1 MKDYS
6 NHIAIIGAGISGLAL
21 GCMLKKANIPVI
33 IFERSSV
40 VSNYGAGISISPNG
54 RDVLSYL
61 EVDEVISKLSG
72 NPKKALFFSNEVKI
86 TSIPSNVITTSR
98 KILYKSL
105 LEKYLQ
111 LDGDILFDHEL
122 IDIDCENINIFFS
135 NNSSF
140 NVQHVVACDG
150 IKSSVRAKQMPG
162 SKDPLYSGYSV
173 WRAII
178 HRRQENIETHL
189 GPNYHIVTYPVDES
203 RTSFVAAIK
212 TSKAYAESWKAK
224 GSLEE
229 LKEDLRQESEIINSI
244 FKEGD
249 ELYRWGVYTRPNIT
263 DLYSKNITFLG
274 DAAHPIVPFIGQG
287 GCLALEDAYVF
298 GRLASKFHED
308 FEKIQRSYQQIR
320 LKRIIYINAES
331 ERQGHLNHLSN
342 PLLIYC
348 RDMIMRYSPI
358 IKKRVKNI
366 WEYDPDE
373 QINKIT

>member
-1 MKDYS
+1 MTDYS

-21 GCMLKKANIPVI
+21 GCMLKKANIPAI

-162 SKDPLYSGYSV
+162 SKDPSYSGYSV

-229 LKEDLRQESEIINSI
+229 LKEDLPQESEIINSI

-249 ELYRWGVYTRPNIT
+249 ELYRWGVYTRPNST

-298 GRLASKFHED
+298 GKLASKFRNN
-308 FEKIQRSYQQIR
+308 FKKIQYSYQKIR
-320 LKRIIYINAES
+320 LKRVIKIKNES
-331 ERQGHLNHLSN
+331 ERQGFLNHLSN
-342 PLLIYC
+342 PLLV
-348 RDMIMRYSPI
+348 YSRNMFMKYTPI
-358 IKKRVKNI
+358 ISSRIKKI
-366 WEYDPDE
+366 WTYDPDKE
-373 QINKIT
+373 ISKI

>member
-1 MKDYS
+1 MTDYS

-21 GCMLKKANIPVI
+21 GCMLKKANIPAI

-162 SKDPLYSGYSV
+162 SKDPSYSGYSV

-229 LKEDLRQESEIINSI
+229 LKEDLPQESEIINSI

-298 GRLASKFHED
+298 GKLASKFRNN
-308 FEKIQRSYQQIR
+308 FKKIQYSYQKIR
-320 LKRIIYINAES
+320 LKRVIKIKNES
-331 ERQGHLNHLSN
+331 ERQGFLNHLSN
-342 PLLIYC
+342 PLLV
-348 RDMIMRYSPI
+348 YSRNMFMKYTPI
-358 IKKRVKNI
+358 ISSRIKKI
-366 WEYDPDE
+366 WTYDPDKE
-373 QINKIT
+373 ISKI

>member
-1 MKDYS
+1 MTDYS

-21 GCMLKKANIPVI
+21 GCMLKKANIPAI

-162 SKDPLYSGYSV
+162 SKDPSYSGYSV

-229 LKEDLRQESEIINSI
+229 LKEDLPQESEIINSI

-263 DLYSKNITFLG
+263 DLYLKNITFLG

-298 GRLASKFHED
+298 GKLASKFRNN
-308 FEKIQRSYQQIR
+308 FKKIQYSYQKIR
-320 LKRIIYINAES
+320 LKRVIKIKNES
-331 ERQGHLNHLSN
+331 ERQGFLNHLSN
-342 PLLIYC
+342 PLLV
-348 RDMIMRYSPI
+348 YSRNMFMKYTPI
-358 IKKRVKNI
+358 ISSRIKKI
-366 WEYDPDE
+366 WTYDPDKE
-373 QINKIT
+373 ISKI

>member
-21 GCMLKKANIPVI
+21 GCMLKKANIPAI

-150 IKSSVRAKQMPG
+150 IKSSVRAKQMPS
-162 SKDPLYSGYSV
+162 SKDPSYSGYSV

-229 LKEDLRQESEIINSI
+229 LKEDLPQESEIINSI
-244 FKEGD
+244 FKED
-249 ELYRWGVYTRPNIT
+249 AELYRWGVYTRPNIT
-263 DLYSKNITFLG
+263 ELYSKNITFLG

-298 GRLASKFHED
+298 GKLASKFRNN
-308 FEKIQRSYQQIR
+308 FKKIQYSYQKIR
-320 LKRIIYINAES
+320 LKRVIKIKNES
-331 ERQGHLNHLSN
+331 ERQGLLNHLSN
-342 PLLIYC
+342 PLLV
-348 RDMIMRYSPI
+348 YSRNMFMKYTPI
-358 IKKRVKNI
+358 ISSRIKKI
-366 WEYDPDE
+366 WTYDPDKE
-373 QINKIT
+373 ISKI

>member
-1 MKDYS
+1 MTDYS

-21 GCMLKKANIPVI
+21 GCMLKKAHIPAI

-40 VSNYGAGISISPNG
+40 VSDYGAGISISPNG
-54 RDVLSYL
+54 RDVLKYL
-61 EVDEVISKLSG
+61 EVDEVISNLSG

-98 KILYKSL
+98 KILHKSL

-122 IDIDCENINIFFS
+122 MDIDCENIIIFFS

-150 IKSSVRAKQMPG
+150 IKSSVRAKQMPD
-162 SKDPLYSGYSV
+162 SKDPSYSGYSV

-229 LKEDLRQESEIINSI
+229 LKEDLPQESEIINSV
-244 FKEGD
+244 FKED
-249 ELYRWGVYTRPNIT
+249 VELYRWGIYTRPNIT

-298 GRLASKFHED
+298 GKLASKFRNN
-308 FEKIQRSYQQIR
+308 FKKIQYSYQRIR
-320 LKRIIYINAES
+320 LKRVIKIKNES
-331 ERQGHLNHLSN
+331 ERQGLLNHLSN
-342 PLLIYC
+342 PFLV
-348 RDMIMRYSPI
+348 YSRNMFMKYTPI
-358 IKKRVKNI
+358 ISSRIKKI
-366 WEYDPDE
+366 WTYNPDKE
-373 QINKIT
+373 ISKI

>member
-21 GCMLKKANIPVI
+21 GCMLKKANIPAI

-162 SKDPLYSGYSV
+162 SKDPSYSGYSV

-229 LKEDLRQESEIINSI
+229 LKEDLPQESEIINSI

-298 GRLASKFHED
+298 GKLASKFRNN
-308 FEKIQRSYQQIR
+308 FKKIQYSYQKIR
-320 LKRIIYINAES
+320 LKRVIKIKNES
-331 ERQGHLNHLSN
+331 ERQGFLNHLSN
-342 PLLIYC
+342 PLLV
-348 RDMIMRYSPI
+348 YSRNMFMKYTPI
-358 IKKRVKNI
+358 ISSRIKKI
-366 WEYDPDE
+366 WTYNPDKE
-373 QINKIT
+373 ISKI

>member
-21 GCMLKKANIPVI
+21 GCMLKKANIPAI

-162 SKDPLYSGYSV
+162 SNDPLYSGYSV

-178 HRRQENIETHL
+178 HRSQENIETRL
-189 GPNYHIVTYPVDES
+189 GPNYHIVTYPVDKS

-229 LKEDLRQESEIINSI
+229 LKEDLPQESEIINSI

-298 GRLASKFHED
+298 GKLASKFRNN
-308 FEKIQRSYQQIR
+308 FKKIQYSYQKIR
-320 LKRIIYINAES
+320 LKRVIKIKNES
-331 ERQGHLNHLSN
+331 ERQGLLNHLSN
-342 PLLIYC
+342 PLLV
-348 RDMIMRYSPI
+348 YSRNMFMKYTPI
-358 IKKRVKNI
+358 ISSRIKKI
-366 WEYDPDE
+366 WTYDPDKE
-373 QINKIT
+373 ISKI

>member
-1 MKDYS
+1 
-6 NHIAIIGAGISGLAL
+6 
-21 GCMLKKANIPVI
+21 MLKKANIPAI

-162 SKDPLYSGYSV
+162 SKDPSYSGYSV

-178 HRRQENIETHL
+178 HRSQENIETRL
-189 GPNYHIVTYPVDES
+189 GPNYHIVTYPVDKS

-229 LKEDLRQESEIINSI
+229 LKEDLPQESEIINSI

-249 ELYRWGVYTRPNIT
+249 ELYRWGVYTRSNIT

-298 GRLASKFHED
+298 GKLASKFRNN
-308 FEKIQRSYQQIR
+308 FKKIQYSYQKIR
-320 LKRIIYINAES
+320 LKRVIKIKNES
-331 ERQGHLNHLSN
+331 ERQGFLNHLSN
-342 PLLIYC
+342 PLLV
-348 RDMIMRYSPI
+348 YSRNMFMKYTPI
-358 IKKRVKNI
+358 ISSRIKKI
-366 WEYDPDE
+366 WTYDPDKE
-373 QINKIT
+373 IGKI

>member
-1 MKDYS
+1 MTDYS

-21 GCMLKKANIPVI
+21 GCMLKKANIPAI

-61 EVDEVISKLSG
+61 EVDEAISKLSG

-150 IKSSVRAKQMPG
+150 IKSSVRAKQMPS
-162 SKDPLYSGYSV
+162 SKDPSYSGYSV

-229 LKEDLRQESEIINSI
+229 LKEDLPQESEIINSI

-298 GRLASKFHED
+298 GKLASKFRNN
-308 FEKIQRSYQQIR
+308 FKKIQYSYQKIR
-320 LKRIIYINAES
+320 LKRVIKIKNES
-331 ERQGHLNHLSN
+331 ERQGFLNHLSN
-342 PLLIYC
+342 PLLV
-348 RDMIMRYSPI
+348 YSRNMFMKYTPI
-358 IKKRVKNI
+358 ISSRIKKI
-366 WEYDPDE
+366 WTYDPDKE
-373 QINKIT
+373 ISKI

>member
-21 GCMLKKANIPVI
+21 GCMLKKANIPAI

-178 HRRQENIETHL
+178 HRSQENIETRL

-229 LKEDLRQESEIINSI
+229 LKEDLPQESEIINSI

-263 DLYSKNITFLG
+263 DLYLKNITFLG

-298 GRLASKFHED
+298 GKLASKFRNN
-308 FEKIQRSYQQIR
+308 FKKIQYSYQKIR
-320 LKRIIYINAES
+320 LKRVIK
-331 ERQGHLNHLSN
+331 
-342 PLLIYC
+342 
-348 RDMIMRYSPI
+348 
-358 IKKRVKNI
+358 IKK
-366 WEYDPDE
+366 
-373 QINKIT
+373 

>member
-21 GCMLKKANIPVI
+21 GCMLKKANIPAI

-162 SKDPLYSGYSV
+162 SKDPSYSGYSV

-178 HRRQENIETHL
+178 HRSQENIETRL

-229 LKEDLRQESEIINSI
+229 LKEDLPQESEIINSI

-298 GRLASKFHED
+298 GKLASKFRNN
-308 FEKIQRSYQQIR
+308 FKKIQYSYQKIR
-320 LKRIIYINAES
+320 LERVIKIKNES
-331 ERQGHLNHLSN
+331 ERQGFLNHLSN
-342 PLLIYC
+342 PLLVYG
-348 RDMIMRYSPI
+348 RNMFMKYTPI
-358 IKKRVKNI
+358 ISSRIKKI
-366 WEYDPDE
+366 WTYDPDKE
-373 QINKIT
+373 ISKI

>member
-21 GCMLKKANIPVI
+21 GCMLKKANIPAI

-150 IKSSVRAKQMPG
+150 IKSSVRAKQMPS
-162 SKDPLYSGYSV
+162 SKDPSYSGYSV

-229 LKEDLRQESEIINSI
+229 LKEDLPQESEIINSI

-263 DLYSKNITFLG
+263 DLYLKNITFLG

-298 GRLASKFHED
+298 GKLASKFRNN
-308 FEKIQRSYQQIR
+308 FKKIQYSYQKIR
-320 LKRIIYINAES
+320 LKRVIKIKNES
-331 ERQGHLNHLSN
+331 ERQGFLNHLSN
-342 PLLIYC
+342 PLLV
-348 RDMIMRYSPI
+348 YSRNMFMKYTPI
-358 IKKRVKNI
+358 ISSRIKKI
-366 WEYDPDE
+366 WTYDPDKE
-373 QINKIT
+373 ISKI

>member
-21 GCMLKKANIPVI
+21 GCMLKKANIPAI

-61 EVDEVISKLSG
+61 EVDEAISKLSG

-86 TSIPSNVITTSR
+86 TSIPLNVITTSR

-162 SKDPLYSGYSV
+162 SKDPSYSGYSV

-189 GPNYHIVTYPVDES
+189 GPNYHIVTYPIDES

-229 LKEDLRQESEIINSI
+229 LKEDLPQESEIINSI

-298 GRLASKFHED
+298 GKLASKFRNN
-308 FEKIQRSYQQIR
+308 FKKIQYSYQKIR
-320 LKRIIYINAES
+320 LKRVIKIKNES
-331 ERQGHLNHLSN
+331 ERQGFLNHLSN
-342 PLLIYC
+342 PLLV
-348 RDMIMRYSPI
+348 YSRNMFMKYTPI
-358 IKKRVKNI
+358 ISSRIKKI
-366 WEYDPDE
+366 WTYDPDKE
-373 QINKIT
+373 ISKI

>member
-21 GCMLKKANIPVI
+21 GCMLKKANIPAI

-162 SKDPLYSGYSV
+162 SKDPSYSGYSV

-178 HRRQENIETHL
+178 HRRQENIETRL

-229 LKEDLRQESEIINSI
+229 LKEDLPQESEIINSI

-298 GRLASKFHED
+298 GKLASKFRNN
-308 FEKIQRSYQQIR
+308 FKKIQYSYQKIR
-320 LKRIIYINAES
+320 LKRVIKIKNES
-331 ERQGHLNHLSN
+331 ERQGFLNHLSN
-342 PLLIYC
+342 PLLV
-348 RDMIMRYSPI
+348 YSRNMFMKYTPI
-358 IKKRVKNI
+358 ISSRIKKI
-366 WEYDPDE
+366 WTYNPDKE
-373 QINKIT
+373 ISKI

>member
-1 MKDYS
+1 MTDYS

-21 GCMLKKANIPVI
+21 GCMLKKANIPAI

-162 SKDPLYSGYSV
+162 SKDPSYSGYSV

-229 LKEDLRQESEIINSI
+229 LKEDLSQESEIINSI

-298 GRLASKFHED
+298 GKLASKFRNN
-308 FEKIQRSYQQIR
+308 FKKIQYSYQKIR
-320 LKRIIYINAES
+320 LKRVIKIKNES
-331 ERQGHLNHLSN
+331 ERQGFLNHLSN
-342 PLLIYC
+342 PLLV
-348 RDMIMRYSPI
+348 YSRNMFMKYTPI
-358 IKKRVKNI
+358 ISSRIKKI
-366 WEYDPDE
+366 WTYDPDKE
-373 QINKIT
+373 ISKI

>member
-1 MKDYS
+1 MTDYS

-21 GCMLKKANIPVI
+21 GCMLKKANIPAI

-178 HRRQENIETHL
+178 HRSQENIETRL
-189 GPNYHIVTYPVDES
+189 GPNYHIVTYPVDKS

-229 LKEDLRQESEIINSI
+229 LKEDLPQESEIINSI

-298 GRLASKFHED
+298 GKLASKFRNN
-308 FEKIQRSYQQIR
+308 FKKIQYSYQKIR
-320 LKRIIYINAES
+320 LKRVIKIKNES
-331 ERQGHLNHLSN
+331 ERQGLLNHLSN
-342 PLLIYC
+342 PLLV
-348 RDMIMRYSPI
+348 YSRNMFMKYTPI
-358 IKKRVKNI
+358 ISSRIKKI
-366 WEYDPDE
+366 WTYDPDKE
-373 QINKIT
+373 ISKI

>member
-1 MKDYS
+1 MTDYS

-21 GCMLKKANIPVI
+21 GCMLKKANIPAI

-162 SKDPLYSGYSV
+162 SKDPSYSGYSV

-189 GPNYHIVTYPVDES
+189 GPNYHIVTYPIDES

-229 LKEDLRQESEIINSI
+229 LKEDLPQESEIINSI

-298 GRLASKFHED
+298 GKLASKFRNN
-308 FEKIQRSYQQIR
+308 FKKIQYSYQKIR
-320 LKRIIYINAES
+320 LKRVIKIKNES
-331 ERQGHLNHLSN
+331 ERQGFLNHLSN
-342 PLLIYC
+342 PLLV
-348 RDMIMRYSPI
+348 YSRNMFMKYTPI
-358 IKKRVKNI
+358 ISSRIKKI
-366 WEYDPDE
+366 WTYDPDKE
-373 QINKIT
+373 ISKI

>member
-1 MKDYS
+1 MTDYS

-21 GCMLKKANIPVI
+21 GCMLKKANIPAI

-162 SKDPLYSGYSV
+162 SKDPSYSGYSV

-212 TSKAYAESWKAK
+212 TSKAYTESWKAK

-229 LKEDLRQESEIINSI
+229 LKEDLPQESEIINSI
-244 FKEGD
+244 FTEGD

-298 GRLASKFHED
+298 GKLASKFRNN
-308 FEKIQRSYQQIR
+308 FKKIQYSYQKIR
-320 LKRIIYINAES
+320 LKRVIKIKNES
-331 ERQGHLNHLSN
+331 ERQGFLNHLSN
-342 PLLIYC
+342 PLLV
-348 RDMIMRYSPI
+348 YSRNMFMKYTPI
-358 IKKRVKNI
+358 ISSRIKKI
-366 WEYDPDE
+366 WTYDPDKE
-373 QINKIT
+373 ISKI

>member
-21 GCMLKKANIPVI
+21 GCMLKKANIPAI

-162 SKDPLYSGYSV
+162 SKDPSYSGYSV

-229 LKEDLRQESEIINSI
+229 LKEDLPQESEIINSI

-298 GRLASKFHED
+298 GKLASKFRNN
-308 FEKIQRSYQQIR
+308 FKKIQYSYQKIR
-320 LKRIIYINAES
+320 LKRVIKIKNES
-331 ERQGHLNHLSN
+331 ERQGFLNHLSN
-342 PLLIYC
+342 PLLV
-348 RDMIMRYSPI
+348 YSRNMFMKYTPI
-358 IKKRVKNI
+358 ISSRIKKI
-366 WEYDPDE
+366 WTYDPDKE
-373 QINKIT
+373 ISKI

>member
-21 GCMLKKANIPVI
+21 GCMLKKANIPAI

-105 LEKYLQ
+105 LDKYLQ

-162 SKDPLYSGYSV
+162 SKDPSYSGYSV

-229 LKEDLRQESEIINSI
+229 LKEDLPQESEIINSI

-298 GRLASKFHED
+298 GKLASKFRNN
-308 FEKIQRSYQQIR
+308 FKKIQYSYQKIR
-320 LKRIIYINAES
+320 LKRVIKIKNES
-331 ERQGHLNHLSN
+331 ERQGFLNHLSN
-342 PLLIYC
+342 PLLV
-348 RDMIMRYSPI
+348 YSRNMFMKYTPI
-358 IKKRVKNI
+358 ISSRIKKI
-366 WEYDPDE
+366 WTYDPDKE
-373 QINKIT
+373 ISKI

>member
-1 MKDYS
+1 MTDYS

-21 GCMLKKANIPVI
+21 GCMLKKANIPAT

-40 VSNYGAGISISPNG
+40 VSEHGAGISISPNG

-162 SKDPLYSGYSV
+162 SNDPLYSGYSV

-178 HRRQENIETHL
+178 HRSQENIETRL
-189 GPNYHIVTYPVDES
+189 GPNYHIVTYPVDDS

-229 LKEDLRQESEIINSI
+229 LKEDLPQESEIINSI
-244 FKEGD
+244 FKEGV

-298 GRLASKFHED
+298 GKLASKFRNN
-308 FEKIQRSYQQIR
+308 FKKIQYSYQKIR
-320 LKRIIYINAES
+320 LKRVIKIKNES
-331 ERQGHLNHLSN
+331 ERQGFLNHLSN
-342 PLLIYC
+342 PLLV
-348 RDMIMRYSPI
+348 YSRNMFMKYTPI
-358 IKKRVKNI
+358 ISSRIKKI
-366 WEYDPDE
+366 WTYNPDKE
-373 QINKIT
+373 ISKI

>member
-1 MKDYS
+1 MTDYS

-21 GCMLKKANIPVI
+21 GCMLKKANIPAI

-162 SKDPLYSGYSV
+162 SKDPSYSGYSV

-178 HRRQENIETHL
+178 HRRQENIETRL

-229 LKEDLRQESEIINSI
+229 LKEDLPQESEIINSI

-298 GRLASKFHED
+298 GKLASKFRNN
-308 FEKIQRSYQQIR
+308 FKKIQYSYQKIR
-320 LKRIIYINAES
+320 LKRVIKIKNES
-331 ERQGHLNHLSN
+331 ERQGFLNHLSN
-342 PLLIYC
+342 PLLV
-348 RDMIMRYSPI
+348 YSRNMFMKYTPI
-358 IKKRVKNI
+358 ISSRIKKI
-366 WEYDPDE
+366 WTYDPDKE
-373 QINKIT
+373 ISKI

>member
-1 MKDYS
+1 MTDYS

-21 GCMLKKANIPVI
+21 GCMLKKANIPAI

-162 SKDPLYSGYSV
+162 SKDPSYSGYSV

-224 GSLEE
+224 GSLDE
-229 LKEDLRQESEIINSI
+229 LKEDLPQESEIINSI

-298 GRLASKFHED
+298 GKLASKFRNN
-308 FEKIQRSYQQIR
+308 FKKIQYSYQKIR
-320 LKRIIYINAES
+320 LKRVIKIKNES
-331 ERQGHLNHLSN
+331 ERQGFLNHLSN
-342 PLLIYC
+342 PLLV
-348 RDMIMRYSPI
+348 YSRNMFMKYTPI
-358 IKKRVKNI
+358 ISSRIKKI
-366 WEYDPDE
+366 WTYDPDKE
-373 QINKIT
+373 ISKI

>member
-21 GCMLKKANIPVI
+21 GCMLKKANIPAI

-162 SKDPLYSGYSV
+162 SKDPSYSGYSV

-229 LKEDLRQESEIINSI
+229 LKEDLPQESEIINSI

-298 GRLASKFHED
+298 GKLASKFRNN
-308 FEKIQRSYQQIR
+308 FKKIQYSYQKIR
-320 LKRIIYINAES
+320 LKRVIKIKNES
-331 ERQGHLNHLSN
+331 ERQGFLNHLSN
-342 PLLIYC
+342 PVLV
-348 RDMIMRYSPI
+348 YSRNMYMKYTPI
-358 IKKRVKNI
+358 ISSRIKKI
-366 WEYDPDE
+366 WTYDPDKE
-373 QINKIT
+373 ISKI

>member
-21 GCMLKKANIPVI
+21 GCMLKKANIPAI

-178 HRRQENIETHL
+178 HRSQENIETRL

-229 LKEDLRQESEIINSI
+229 LKEDLPQESEIINSI

-298 GRLASKFHED
+298 GKLASKFRNN
-308 FEKIQRSYQQIR
+308 FKKIQYSYQKIR
-320 LKRIIYINAES
+320 LKRVIKIKNES
-331 ERQGHLNHLSN
+331 ERQGFLNHLSN
-342 PLLIYC
+342 PLLV
-348 RDMIMRYSPI
+348 YSRNMFMKYTPI
-358 IKKRVKNI
+358 ISSRIKKI
-366 WEYDPDE
+366 WTYDPDKE
-373 QINKIT
+373 ISKI

>member
-21 GCMLKKANIPVI
+21 GCMLKKANIPAI

-178 HRRQENIETHL
+178 HRSQENIETRL
-189 GPNYHIVTYPVDES
+189 GPNYHIVTYPVDKS

-224 GSLEE
+224 GSLDE
-229 LKEDLRQESEIINSI
+229 LKEDLPQESEIINSI

-298 GRLASKFHED
+298 GKLASKFRNN
-308 FEKIQRSYQQIR
+308 FKKIQYSYQKIR
-320 LKRIIYINAES
+320 LKRVIKIKNES
-331 ERQGHLNHLSN
+331 ERQGFLNHLSN
-342 PLLIYC
+342 PLLV
-348 RDMIMRYSPI
+348 YSRNMFMKYTPI
-358 IKKRVKNI
+358 ISSRIKKI
-366 WEYDPDE
+366 WTYDPDKE
-373 QINKIT
+373 ISKI

>member
-1 MKDYS
+1 MTDYS

-21 GCMLKKANIPVI
+21 GCMLKKANIPAI

-162 SKDPLYSGYSV
+162 SKDPSYSGYSV

-189 GPNYHIVTYPVDES
+189 GPNYHIVTYPIDES

-229 LKEDLRQESEIINSI
+229 LKEDLPQESEIINSI

-298 GRLASKFHED
+298 GKLASKFRNN
-308 FEKIQRSYQQIR
+308 FKKIQYSYQKIR
-320 LKRIIYINAES
+320 LKRVIKIKNES
-331 ERQGHLNHLSN
+331 ERQGFLNHLSN
-342 PLLIYC
+342 PLLV
-348 RDMIMRYSPI
+348 YSRNMFMKYTPI
-358 IKKRVKNI
+358 ISSRIKKI
-366 WEYDPDE
+366 WTYDPDKE
-373 QINKIT
+373 INKI

>member
-21 GCMLKKANIPVI
+21 GCMLKKANIPAI

-162 SKDPLYSGYSV
+162 SKDPSYSGYSV

-189 GPNYHIVTYPVDES
+189 GPNYHIVTYPIDES

-229 LKEDLRQESEIINSI
+229 LKEDLPQESEIINSI

-298 GRLASKFHED
+298 GKLASKFRNN
-308 FEKIQRSYQQIR
+308 FKKIQYSYQKIR
-320 LKRIIYINAES
+320 LKRVIKIKNES
-331 ERQGHLNHLSN
+331 ERQGLLNHLSN
-342 PLLIYC
+342 PLLIYS
-348 RDMIMRYSPI
+348 RNMFMKYTPI
-358 IKKRVKNI
+358 ISSRIKKI
-366 WEYDPDE
+366 WTYNPDKE
-373 QINKIT
+373 ISKI

>member
-1 MKDYS
+1 MTDYS

-21 GCMLKKANIPVI
+21 GCMLKKANIPAT

-40 VSNYGAGISISPNG
+40 VSEHGAGISISPNG

-162 SKDPLYSGYSV
+162 SKDPSYSGYSV

-229 LKEDLRQESEIINSI
+229 LKEDLPQESEIINSI

-298 GRLASKFHED
+298 GKLASKFRNN
-308 FEKIQRSYQQIR
+308 FKKIQYSYQKIR
-320 LKRIIYINAES
+320 LKRVIKIKNES
-331 ERQGHLNHLSN
+331 ERQGFLNHLSN
-342 PLLIYC
+342 PLLV
-348 RDMIMRYSPI
+348 YSRNMFMKYTPI
-358 IKKRVKNI
+358 ISSRIKKI
-366 WEYDPDE
+366 WTYDPDKE
-373 QINKIT
+373 ISKI

>member
-1 MKDYS
+1 MTDYS

-21 GCMLKKANIPVI
+21 GCMLKKANIPAI

-162 SKDPLYSGYSV
+162 SKDPSYSGYSV

-229 LKEDLRQESEIINSI
+229 LKEDLPQESEIINSI

-298 GRLASKFHED
+298 GKLASKFRNN
-308 FEKIQRSYQQIR
+308 FKKIQYSYQKIR
-320 LKRIIYINAES
+320 LKRVIKIKNES
-331 ERQGHLNHLSN
+331 ERQGLINHLSN
-342 PLLIYC
+342 PFLVYS
-348 RDMIMRYSPI
+348 RIMFMKYTPI
-358 IKKRVKNI
+358 ISSRIKKI
-366 WEYDPDE
+366 WTYDSDKE
-373 QINKIT
+373 ISKI

>member
-21 GCMLKKANIPVI
+21 GCMLKKANIPAI

-86 TSIPSNVITTSR
+86 TSIPTNVITTSR
-98 KILYKSL
+98 KILHKSL
-105 LEKYLQ
+105 LDKYLQ

-122 IDIDCENINIFFS
+122 VDIDCENINIFFS

-140 NVQHVVACDG
+140 NVRHIVACDG
-150 IKSSVRAKQMPG
+150 IKSSIRAKYMPG

-178 HRRQENIETHL
+178 HRSQENIETRL
-189 GPNYHIVTYPVDES
+189 GPNYHIVTYPVDKS

-229 LKEDLRQESEIINSI
+229 LKEDLPQESEIINSI

-298 GRLASKFHED
+298 GKLASKFRNN
-308 FEKIQRSYQQIR
+308 FKKIQYSYQKIR
-320 LKRIIYINAES
+320 LKRVIKIKNES
-331 ERQGHLNHLSN
+331 ERQGFLNHLSN
-342 PLLIYC
+342 PLLV
-348 RDMIMRYSPI
+348 YSRNMFMKYTPI
-358 IKKRVKNI
+358 ISSRIKKI
-366 WEYDPDE
+366 WTYDPDKE
-373 QINKIT
+373 ISKI

>member
-21 GCMLKKANIPVI
+21 GCMLKKANIPAI

-178 HRRQENIETHL
+178 HRSQENIETRL
-189 GPNYHIVTYPVDES
+189 GPNYHIVTYPVDKS

-224 GSLEE
+224 GSLDE
-229 LKEDLRQESEIINSI
+229 LKEDLPQESEIINSI

-249 ELYRWGVYTRPNIT
+249 ELYRWGVYTRSNIT

-298 GRLASKFHED
+298 GKLASKFRNN
-308 FEKIQRSYQQIR
+308 FKKIQYSYQKIR
-320 LKRIIYINAES
+320 LKRVIKIKNES
-331 ERQGHLNHLSN
+331 ERQGFLNHLSN
-342 PLLIYC
+342 PLLV
-348 RDMIMRYSPI
+348 YSRNMFMKYTPI
-358 IKKRVKNI
+358 ISSRIKKI
-366 WEYDPDE
+366 WTYDPDKE
-373 QINKIT
+373 ISKI

>member
-1 MKDYS
+1 MTDYS

-21 GCMLKKANIPVI
+21 GCMLKKANIPAI

-162 SKDPLYSGYSV
+162 SKDPSYSGYSV

-212 TSKAYAESWKAK
+212 TSKAYTESWKAK

-229 LKEDLRQESEIINSI
+229 LKEDLPQESEIINSI

-298 GRLASKFHED
+298 GKLASKFRNN
-308 FEKIQRSYQQIR
+308 FKKIQYSYQKIR
-320 LKRIIYINAES
+320 LKRVIKIKNES
-331 ERQGHLNHLSN
+331 ERQGFLNHLSN
-342 PLLIYC
+342 PLLV
-348 RDMIMRYSPI
+348 YSRNMFMKYTPI
-358 IKKRVKNI
+358 ISSRIKKI
-366 WEYDPDE
+366 WTYDPDKE
-373 QINKIT
+373 ISKI

>member
-1 MKDYS
+1 MTDYS

-21 GCMLKKANIPVI
+21 GCMLKKANIPAI

-162 SKDPLYSGYSV
+162 SKDPSYSGYSV

-229 LKEDLRQESEIINSI
+229 LKEDLPRESGIINSI

-249 ELYRWGVYTRPNIT
+249 ELYRWGVYTRLNIT

-298 GRLASKFHED
+298 GKLASKFRNN
-308 FEKIQRSYQQIR
+308 FKKIQYSYQKIR
-320 LKRIIYINAES
+320 LKRVIKIKNES
-331 ERQGHLNHLSN
+331 ERQGFLNHLSN
-342 PLLIYC
+342 PLLV
-348 RDMIMRYSPI
+348 YSRNMFMKYTPI
-358 IKKRVKNI
+358 ISSRIKKI
-366 WEYDPDE
+366 WTYDPDKE
-373 QINKIT
+373 ISKI

>member
-1 MKDYS
+1 MTDYS

-21 GCMLKKANIPVI
+21 GCMLKKAHIPAI

-40 VSNYGAGISISPNG
+40 VSDYGAGISISPNG
-54 RDVLSYL
+54 RDVLKYL
-61 EVDEVISKLSG
+61 EVDEVISNLSG

-98 KILYKSL
+98 KILHKSL

-122 IDIDCENINIFFS
+122 MDIDCENIIIFFS

-150 IKSSVRAKQMPG
+150 IKSSVRAKQMPD
-162 SKDPLYSGYSV
+162 SKDPSYSGYSV

-212 TSKAYAESWKAK
+212 TSKAYVESWKAK

-229 LKEDLRQESEIINSI
+229 LKEDLPQESEIINSV
-244 FKEGD
+244 FKED
-249 ELYRWGVYTRPNIT
+249 VELYRWGVYTRPNIT

-298 GRLASKFHED
+298 GKLASKFRNN
-308 FEKIQRSYQQIR
+308 FKKIQYSYQRIR
-320 LKRIIYINAES
+320 LKRVIKIKNES
-331 ERQGHLNHLSN
+331 ERQGLLNHLSN
-342 PLLIYC
+342 PFLV
-348 RDMIMRYSPI
+348 YSRNMFMKYTPI
-358 IKKRVKNI
+358 ISSRIKKI
-366 WEYDPDE
+366 WTYNPDKE
-373 QINKIT
+373 ISKI

>member
-1 MKDYS
+1 MTDYS

-21 GCMLKKANIPVI
+21 GCMLKKANIPAI

-178 HRRQENIETHL
+178 HRSQENIETRL
-189 GPNYHIVTYPVDES
+189 GPNYHIVTYPVDKS

-229 LKEDLRQESEIINSI
+229 LKEDLPQESEIINSI

-263 DLYSKNITFLG
+263 DLYLKNITFLG

-298 GRLASKFHED
+298 GKLASKFRNN
-308 FEKIQRSYQQIR
+308 FKKIQYSYQKIR
-320 LKRIIYINAES
+320 LKRVIKIKNES
-331 ERQGHLNHLSN
+331 ERQGFLNHLSN
-342 PLLIYC
+342 PLLV
-348 RDMIMRYSPI
+348 YSRNMFMKYTPI
-358 IKKRVKNI
+358 ISSRIKKI
-366 WEYDPDE
+366 WTYDPDKE
-373 QINKIT
+373 ISKI

>member
-1 MKDYS
+1 MTDYS

-21 GCMLKKANIPVI
+21 GCMLKKANIPTI

-86 TSIPSNVITTSR
+86 SSIPSNVITTSR

-162 SKDPLYSGYSV
+162 SKDPSYSGYSV

-178 HRRQENIETHL
+178 HRSQENIETRL
-189 GPNYHIVTYPVDES
+189 GPNYHIVTYPVDKS

-229 LKEDLRQESEIINSI
+229 LKEDIPQESEIINSI

-249 ELYRWGVYTRPNIT
+249 ELYRWGVYTRPNIA

-298 GRLASKFHED
+298 GKLASKFRNN
-308 FEKIQRSYQQIR
+308 FKKIQYSYQKIR
-320 LKRIIYINAES
+320 LKRVIKIKNES
-331 ERQGHLNHLSN
+331 ERQGFLNHLSN
-342 PLLIYC
+342 PLLV
-348 RDMIMRYSPI
+348 YSRNMFMKYTPI
-358 IKKRVKNI
+358 ISSRIKKI
-366 WEYDPDE
+366 WTYDPDKE
-373 QINKIT
+373 ISKI

>member
-21 GCMLKKANIPVI
+21 GCMLKKANIPAI

-162 SKDPLYSGYSV
+162 SKDPSYSGYSV

-178 HRRQENIETHL
+178 NRRQENIETHL

-229 LKEDLRQESEIINSI
+229 LKEDLPQESEIINSI

-298 GRLASKFHED
+298 GKLASKFRNN
-308 FEKIQRSYQQIR
+308 FKKIQYSYQKIR
-320 LKRIIYINAES
+320 LKRVIKIKNES
-331 ERQGHLNHLSN
+331 ERQGFLNHLSN
-342 PLLIYC
+342 PLLV
-348 RDMIMRYSPI
+348 YSRNMFMKYTPI
-358 IKKRVKNI
+358 ISSRIKKI
-366 WEYDPDE
+366 WTYNPDKE
-373 QINKIT
+373 ISKI